1 MYGTHGFTHTH
12 GFSVMICLRVRHLLV
27 NYNFV
32 LHNVSCTLH
41 NVSCTLHIL
50 FQLFSD
56 MFPLLI
62 MRCGRVN
69 TIVDELN
76 FRDFYHNECMS
87 AQVNSIEY
95 MQKYNN
101 TLL

>member
-1 MYGTHGFTHTH
+1 MYSMHGFTHTH
-12 GFSVMICLRVRHLLV
+12 GFSIMICLRARHLLV

-32 LHNVSCTLH
+32 LH

-62 MRCGRVN
+62 MQYRRDN
-69 TIVDELN
+69 TIVDELH
-76 FRDFYHNECMS
+76 FRDVYHNECVS
-87 AQVNSIEY
+87 AQVYSIEY

-101 TLL
+101 ALL